1 MTITTSE
8 TTSEVIPESLQFDTL
23 AMTGMLAEAMAIK
36 KSAHRRHMLIV
47 NLFRVLVV
55 VVILGGWELLV
66 RLNVIDSFFWGQ
78 PTGVVAQLWTWIRE
92 GTAQGPLLQQ
102 IGVTLEEAMLGFL
115 VGSIFGVLIGISLA
129 RIAVL
134 AEVFGPF
141 INIANSIP
149 RVVLGPLFIVSM
161 GLGLQSKVALA
172 LVMVF
177 FAVFYNVFQGVR
189 EVDRNILANARILGA
204 SPWQISRHVILPSA
218 VTWIIA
224 SLHIS
229 FGLALVGAVV
239 SEFLGAIKGIG
250 LMIATAMG
258 TFNPNGLFASIL
270 ILAVVTLV
278 VEGLVTK
285 LEGLLLKWRPFPISD
300 ISI

>member
-1 MTITTSE
+1 MSTSE
-8 TTSEVIPESLQFDTL
+8 KLQLETSVMTDLLAESLT
-23 AMTGMLAEAMAIK
+23 IK
-36 KSAHRRHMLIV
+36 KNARRRHFIVINLI
-47 NLFRVLVV
+47 RALVV
-55 VVILGGWELLV
+55 VIVLGGWEILV

-78 PTGVVAQLWTWIRE
+78 PTGILSQLWTWITH
-92 GTAQGPLLQQ
+92 GTAQGPLWQQ
-102 IGVTLEEAMLGFL
+102 VLVTLEEAMLGFL
-115 VGSIFGVLIGISLA
+115 FGSIFGVLIGITLA
-129 RIAVL
+129 RLNWL

-149 RVVLGPLFIVSM
+149 RVVLGPLFIVAM
-161 GLGLQSKVALA
+161 GLGLESKVALA
-172 LVMVF
+172 VVMVF

-218 VTWIIA
+218 LTWIIA

-270 ILAVVTLV
+270 ILAVVTLA
-278 VEGLVTK
+278 VEWCVTK
-285 LEGLLLKWRPFPISD
+285 LEGLLLKWRPVPISD

>member
-1 MTITTSE
+1 MTISDKME
-8 TTSEVIPESLQFDTL
+8 LDPPVVPDPLAASLT
-23 AMTGMLAEAMAIK
+23 ANRTAR
-36 KSAHRRHMLIV
+36 RRHQMIINV
-47 NLFRVLVV
+47 VRALVV
-55 VVILGGWELLV
+55 VVFLGGWELLV
-66 RLNVIDSFFWGQ
+66 RANVIDSFFWGQ
-78 PTGVVAQLWTWIRE
+78 PTGIVSQLWTWITN
-92 GTAQGPLLQQ
+92 GTAQGPLWQQ
-102 IGVTLEEAMLGFL
+102 IAVTLEEAMLGFL
-115 VGSIFGVLIGISLA
+115 VGAAFGIVIGIALA
-129 RIAVL
+129 RINIL

-149 RVVLGPLFIVSM
+149 RVVLGPLFIVAM
-161 GLGLQSKVALA
+161 GLGLESKVALA

-204 SPWQISRHVILPSA
+204 TPWHISLHVILPSA
-218 VTWIIA
+218 LTWIIA

-258 TFNPNGLFASIL
+258 TFNPNGLFAAIL

-285 LEGLLLKWRPFPISD
+285 LEGVLLKWRPVPVSD

>member
-1 MTITTSE
+1 MTMSDNLKLNTPVVPDSL
-8 TTSEVIPESLQFDTL
+8 VESLTANRAARQH
-23 AMTGMLAEAMAIK
+23 
-36 KSAHRRHMLIV
+36 HRVIINIIR
-47 NLFRVLVV
+47 LVV
-55 VVILGGWELLV
+55 VVVLLGGWELLV
-66 RLNVIDSFFWGQ
+66 RINVIDSFFWGQ
-78 PTGVVAQLWTWIRE
+78 PTGIIAQLWTWVTQ
-92 GTAQGPLLQQ
+92 GTAQGPLWQQ
-102 IGVTLEEAMLGFL
+102 IAVTLEEALLGFF
-115 VGSIFGVLIGISLA
+115 VGAALGIVIGIALA
-129 RIAVL
+129 RINAL

-149 RVVLGPLFIVSM
+149 RVVLGPLFIVAM
-161 GLGLQSKVALA
+161 GLGLESKVALA

-204 SPWQISRHVILPSA
+204 TPWQISLHVILPSA
-218 VTWIIA
+218 LTWIIA

-258 TFNPNGLFASIL
+258 TFNPNGLFAAIL

-278 VEGLVTK
+278 VEWLVTK
-285 LEGLLLKWRPFPISD
+285 LEGLLLKWRPVPVSD

>member
-1 MTITTSE
+1 MTTSNKLQ
-8 TTSEVIPESLQFDTL
+8 SDSLSVELPSNTI
-23 AMTGMLAEAMAIK
+23 AEDGANILLTANQA
-36 KSAHRRHMLIV
+36 AHRGHMIKVNIV
-47 NLFRVLVV
+47 RALVV
-55 VVILGGWELLV
+55 VLLLGGWEFLV
-66 RLNVIDSFFWGQ
+66 QIKVIDSFFWGQ
-78 PTGVVAQLWTWIRE
+78 PSGIVAQLWTWITE
-92 GTAQGPLLQQ
+92 GTAQGPLWQQ
-102 IGVTLEEAMLGFL
+102 IAVTLEEALLGFV
-115 VGSIFGVLIGISLA
+115 VGAVFGIIIGIALA
-129 RIAVL
+129 RINIL

-149 RVVLGPLFIVSM
+149 RVVLGPLFIVAM
-161 GLGLQSKVALA
+161 GLGLESKVALA

-204 SPWQISRHVILPSA
+204 TPWQISRHVILPSA
-218 VTWIIA
+218 LTWIIA

-270 ILAVVTLV
+270 ILAVVTLI
-278 VEGLVTK
+278 VEWLVTK
-285 LEGLLLKWRPFPISD
+285 LEGLLLKWRPVPVSD
-300 ISI
+300 VSI